1 MHGPKA
7 LHTAQLRALHASAAR
22 QLPRFSQLD
31 PARRTQEIARATGL
45 DLRVLERAQADKA
58 RNRGLLAADLE
69 LMETARRRLD
79 AREPAA
85 SPTPSSAL

>member
-1 MHGPKA
+1 MAEQVRGTARFLHMHGPKA

-45 DLRVLERAQADKA
+45 DARVLERAQADKA
-58 RNRGLLAADLE
+58 RNR
-69 LMETARRRLD
+69 ARW
-79 AREPAA
+79 P
-85 SPTPSSAL
+85 PTSN